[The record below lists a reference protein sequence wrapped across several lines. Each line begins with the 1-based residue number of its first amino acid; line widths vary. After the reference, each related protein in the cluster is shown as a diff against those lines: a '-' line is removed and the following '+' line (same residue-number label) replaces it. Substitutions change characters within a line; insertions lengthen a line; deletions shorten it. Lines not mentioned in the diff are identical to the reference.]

1 MLHKPMHLGTAN
13 KECAGHWTLGL
24 THDIYNRVQ
33 TESNISVIV
42 LLFQRGTRDQ
52 QNKEQHKQRS
62 K

>member
-1 MLHKPMHLGTAN
+1 MHLGTAN